1 VPGRHYMLPPE
12 PRLPGA
18 RDLVEGGRYLIVS
31 APRQTGKTTTLSALA
46 EDLTAGARHVALR
59 FSCERAEAAGDD
71 YGAAELQ
78 LLNAIQEART
88 QHLREEWLPP

>member
-1 VPGRHYMLPPE
+1 MRYGAGVRYFNTEGPCVPGRHYMLPPE

-18 RDLVEGGRYLIVS
+18 RDLVEGGRYFIVH

-59 FSCERAEAAGDD
+59 FSCETGRGRR
-71 YGAAELQ
+71 G
-78 LLNAIQEART
+78 
-88 QHLREEWLPP
+88 